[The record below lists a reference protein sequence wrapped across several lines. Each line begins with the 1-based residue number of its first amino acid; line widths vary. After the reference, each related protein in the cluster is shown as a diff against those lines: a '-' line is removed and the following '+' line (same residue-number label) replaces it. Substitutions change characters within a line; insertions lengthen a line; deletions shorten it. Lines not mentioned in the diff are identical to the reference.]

1 MDKFSEKN
9 GSFICRKLLQGCDLT
24 TKEGQKEFKEKDLL
38 HKVCKSCV
46 ASVVEIIEK
55 IID

>member
-46 ASVVEIIEK
+46 TSAVEIIEK